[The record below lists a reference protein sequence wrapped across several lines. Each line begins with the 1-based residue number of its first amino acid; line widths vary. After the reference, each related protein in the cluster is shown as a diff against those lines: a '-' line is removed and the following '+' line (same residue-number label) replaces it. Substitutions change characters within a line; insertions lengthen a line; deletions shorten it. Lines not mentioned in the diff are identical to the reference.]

1 LLHVFFIIGFLSN
14 INTYCPFTDSTKLSN
29 TYRRKETKETKQNLS
44 EETIK
49 ITCLVSKKILYYSRA
64 TLLPQ
69 IKKKR
74 KETKTLKIDQ
84 QL

>member
-29 TYRRKETKETKQNLS
+29 TYRRKETKQNLS